1 MILVVVALVLAAGT
15 IMFALRGY
23 NTDQL
28 DAVLESAIGPLV
40 GVGLPIIL
48 TLVYWFVLIAIFGGA
63 A

>member
-1 MILVVVALVLAAGT
+1 MLLVVVALVLTAGT
-15 IMFALRGY
+15 IMLALRGC

-40 GVGLPIIL
+40 GVGLPI
-48 TLVYWFVLIAIFGGA
+48 TLIFVYWFVLTAIFGGA